1 MKEKAYIL
9 DLRLLAEQNLSI
21 DEFTVL
27 VHLDNELIRRSSI
40 EFLNS
45 LEQKQFI
52 KLPKQKDE
60 KILLREKGKLFID
73 FISIE
78 GVNSVDDKKI
88 VKRSNRVINENLKDF
103 VKEYRILW
111 KGLKPGSM
119 GSENGCRNKLSRWM
133 KENPDHSLD
142 DIKKAAKLYIK
153 SVDNL
158 QFLQAADYFIYKKD
172 AHGESSR
179 LSAFIDEIGSD
190 IPEDNWTSQLN

>member
-27 VHLDNELIRRSSI
+27 VHLDNELIRRNSI

-88 VKRSNRVINENLKDF
+88 VKRSSRVINENLKDF

-119 GSENGCRNKLSRWM
+119 GSENGCRDKLSRWM
-133 KENPDHSLD
+133 KENPNYSLD

-179 LSAFIDEIGSD
+179 LSAFIDEIELN